1 MVEGRAFD
9 LQVCEVRA
17 LRISQGADQSMLARA
32 SCADA
37 DVAIALGAA
46 LCISERPAG
55 CLITSGGGVLAERWL
70 KMAIM
75 H

>member
-1 MVEGRAFD
+1 
-9 LQVCEVRA
+9 
-17 LRISQGADQSMLARA
+17 MLALPDG
-32 SCADA
+32 SDL
-37 DVAIALGAA
+37 DVAHALGAA